1 VNAAAIQ
8 ALASAYPDLGVRMMF
23 AQNPYITMKTRK
35 NMRNTDFVLEVI
47 EKYMKFIEES
57 EKTQ

>member
-1 VNAAAIQ
+1 MDTMHYKNDKNIA
-8 ALASAYPDLGVRMMF
+8 VR
-23 AQNPYITMKTRK
+23 N
-35 NMRNTDFVLEVI
+35 EVI